1 MSHRT
6 EKSDYILQDA
16 EISKLS
22 GFIPGSKMD
31 RIATDYL
38 GLHEVQVENIKDE
51 AKGNNYTFVSKCF
64 FRWKNM
70 HQTGHVTVRKELVEI
85 LRKVAEQGWVRLEDF
100 KFLDLGT
107 FEWPTIAEKSSEGKI
122 AHSDIG
128 CYIYFCNALRNCKLH
143 SATWR

>member
-1 MSHRT
+1 MESEENIVVAKMSYRT
-6 EKSDYILQDA
+6 EKSDFILLDA

-31 RIATDYL
+31 RIATAYL

-70 HQTGHVTVRKELVEI
+70 HQTGHVNVRRELVEI

-100 KFLDLGT
+100 NFLDLGT
-107 FEWPTIAEKSSEGKI
+107 FDWPVIQEKSEEGKVCRFI
-122 AHSDIG
+122 
-128 CYIYFCNALRNCKLH
+128 LQ
-143 SATWR
+143 